1 MMSRVKLKICGV
13 KSVDEARLLR
23 DSGVDLVGLNF
34 IAVSRRY
41 ISLDTARDIMAELA
55 GSNVQTVALFAD
67 HPLAEVNTFADSL
80 KVDYVQLHGDET
92 ADYAKDVQAKV
103 IKAIAFKSGQTPEDL
118 IEFINNFPADYFVLD
133 RPRQGQGDVVNAEQ
147 AAEIIAARPNKIFLA
162 GGLTADNLTEILVQ
176 TNPYGI
182 DIAGGVRDAMDRL
195 EISKVNDCLQII
207 RTLTGNA

>member
-1 MMSRVKLKICGV
+1 
-13 KSVDEARLLR
+13 
-23 DSGVDLVGLNF
+23 
-34 IAVSRRY
+34 
-41 ISLDTARDIMAELA
+41 MAELA
-55 GSNVQTVALFAD
+55 GSNIQTVALFAD
-67 HPLAEVNTFADSL
+67 HPLAEVNTFAESL

-92 ADYAKDVQAKV
+92 ADYAKDVQAEV
-103 IKAIAFKSGQTPEDL
+103 IKAIAFKPGQTPEDL

-162 GGLTADNLTEILVQ
+162 GGLAADNLTEILVQ

-195 EISKVNDCLQII
+195 DITKVNSCLQII
-207 RTLTGNA
+207 RTLTGDNLGG